1 VISWPRG
8 QGLIDVMLASQT
20 DSQAHPVEQAPNAPG
35 AVYARRTR
43 QLLIFITIVVAVLC
57 ALRLNGNFTY
67 SDEADYYSIASNL
80 LHHHEYSR
88 DGIHPTAFRPPGYPA
103 ALVLVLAMRDTV
115 RFAKT
120 INLLWW
126 IGAAVLTAHIA
137 RVLYGSVAE
146 SLALLLVLLY
156 PVSLYTAGTLYP
168 QALTTFLFLISI
180 AVHFRSAGHS
190 SWREA
195 LFQGLIFSF
204 LILCVPL
211 YAANLVVFAAFQTFR
226 EKKGFL
232 KALLT
237 CGVVAAALGFWG
249 LRNYRAFGQ
258 FLFASNSGINLL
270 LGNSPLTRPN
280 SGTNVDVAAM
290 APEAANLPEIQ
301 RDAVLKQHAID
312 WMKDHPRAAAWLFAE
327 KLANWFNYR
336 NELATAA
343 ESTHLR
349 DAVMAL
355 TYYPLLALALLLPLR
370 RRGMSELESYLFLSY
385 GSAALAYAFF
395 FTRIR
400 FRVPFDF
407 LLVILASGSLA
418 LLLQSWR
425 PRSVRRKAPAAASSR

>member
-1 VISWPRG
+1 
-8 QGLIDVMLASQT
+8 MLATQI
-20 DSQAHPVEQAPNAPG
+20 DSQAQPVEQASNARG

-43 QLLIFITIVVAVLC
+43 QLLIFLTIVIAVLY

-67 SDEADYYSIASNL
+67 SDEADYYSIASSL
-80 LHHHEYSR
+80 LHHHEFSR

-103 ALVLVLAMRDTV
+103 ALVPVLAIHDSV
-115 RFAKT
+115 RFAKAF
-120 INLLWW
+120 NLLWW
-126 IGAAVLTAHIA
+126 IGAAFLTAHVA
-137 RVLYGSVAE
+137 GVLYGSVAE

-168 QALTTFLFLISI
+168 QALTTFLFLVSI
-180 AVHFRSAGHS
+180 AVHFRPAGHS
-190 SWREA
+190 SWLEA
-195 LFQGLIFSF
+195 LFQGLLFSF

-211 YAANLVVFAAFQTFR
+211 YGANLVVFAAFQTVR
-226 EKKGFL
+226 EKKGVL
-232 KALLT
+232 KALVT
-237 CGVVAAALGFWG
+237 CAVVAAALGLWG
-249 LRNYRAFGQ
+249 LRNYRVFGQ

-280 SGTNVDVAAM
+280 SGTNVDVAVM

-312 WMKDHPRAAAWLFAE
+312 WMKDHPRESAWLFTE

-370 RRGMSELESYLFLSY
+370 KRSMSELESYLFLSY
-385 GSAALAYAFF
+385 GSAAIAYAFF

-400 FRVPFDF
+400 FRIPFDF

-418 LLLQSWR
+418 MLLQRW
-425 PRSVRRKAPAAASSR
+425 SSRPVRHKSAVVTSSS

>member
-1 VISWPRG
+1 
-8 QGLIDVMLASQT
+8 MLATQI
-20 DSQAHPVEQAPNAPG
+20 DSQAQPVEQAPDAG
-35 AVYARRTR
+35 RAAYARRAR
-43 QLLIFITIVVAVLC
+43 QVLIFVTIVAAVFY
-57 ALRLNGNFTY
+57 ALTLNGRFAY

-80 LHHHEYSR
+80 LHDHAFSR

-103 ALVLVLAMRDTV
+103 ALVPVLAIRDTV
-115 RFAKT
+115 RFAKAF
-120 INLLWW
+120 NLLCW
-126 IGAAVLTAHIA
+126 IGAAILTAHIA
-137 RVLYGSVAE
+137 GALYGSVAE

-168 QALTTFLFLISI
+168 QALTAFLFLVSI
-180 AVHFRSAGHS
+180 AVHFRPARHS
-190 SWREA
+190 SWLEA

-211 YAANLVVFAAFQTFR
+211 YGANLVVFAAFQTVR
-226 EKKGFL
+226 EKKGML
-232 KALLT
+232 KALVT
-237 CGVVAAALGFWG
+237 CAVVATALGLWG
-249 LRNYRAFGQ
+249 LRNYRVFGQ

-280 SGTNVDVAAM
+280 SGTNLDVAAM

-301 RDAVLKQHAID
+301 RDAVLKQHAIE
-312 WMKDHPRAAAWLFAE
+312 WMKDHPREAALLFTE

-343 ESTHLR
+343 ESTRLR

-370 RRGMSELESYLFLSY
+370 KRGMSALESYLFLSY
-385 GSAALAYAFF
+385 GSAAVAYAVF

-400 FRVPFDF
+400 FRIPFDF

-418 LLLQSWR
+418 MLLQGWSHR
-425 PRSVRRKAPAAASSR
+425 PLGGKAPAAACSR